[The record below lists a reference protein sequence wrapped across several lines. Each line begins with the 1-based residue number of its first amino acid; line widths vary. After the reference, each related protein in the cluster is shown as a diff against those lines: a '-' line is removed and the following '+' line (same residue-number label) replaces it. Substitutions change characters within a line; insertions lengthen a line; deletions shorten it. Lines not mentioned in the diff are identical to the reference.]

1 LHPDF
6 ERMIN
11 QTVENNFKTNNM
23 TTEQLKELKARVAAL
38 RGYL

>member
-1 LHPDF
+1 LQADSDKEAAF
-6 ERMIN
+6 YQKIILN
-11 QTVENNFKTNNM
+11 TNM